1 MRTPELPLISVS
13 ASWGAGGDALGECAG
28 CTEVVRY
35 EPESLLPGR
44 PLLCRPCGLAALGLG
59 GF

>member
-1 MRTPELPLISVS
+1 MRTPEFPVIPLT
-13 ASWGAGGDALGECAG
+13 ATWGAGGDALGECSR

-35 EPESLLPGR
+35 EPESLTHGR
-44 PLLCRPCGLAALGLG
+44 PLLCRPCGLAALGLA

>member
-1 MRTPELPLISVS
+1 VRTPESPVIPFA
-13 ASWGAGGDALGECAG
+13 ASWGARGIALGECTG

-35 EPESLLPGR
+35 EPESLTPGR
-44 PLLCRPCGLAALGLG
+44 PLLCRPCGLAALGLA